1 MLVHSR
7 TGRWTAWTLFA
18 VLFVPLFALPLLVIV
33 AASFATHWSGAFPS
47 GPTTAHYTAAVRGE
61 SLQALTTSLVTA
73 VTASLVALTVG
84 TWAALAGDALARA
97 GGRGN
102 RALRRTVDALFM
114 LPVAVPSVVV
124 GLAVLVAFSQPP
136 VLLNGTRWI
145 VILAHTVLVTAF
157 AHQSV
162 SAAIRRLDPMYEQA
176 AAGLGARPA
185 YVLLRVKLPLLLPS
199 LTAAA
204 GLCFALSMGEL
215 SATMMLYPPDW
226 LPLPVLIFTATDR
239 GSLFTGSALAVVLMT
254 ATLLALLAVSRVRTK
269 ASYR

>member
-7 TGRWTAWTLFA
+7 TGRWGAWALFA
-18 VLFVPLFALPLLVIV
+18 VLFVPLFALPLLVIL
-33 AASFATHWSGAFPS
+33 AASFSTHWSGAFPS

-73 VTASLVALTVG
+73 VTASVIALTVG
-84 TWAALAGDALARA
+84 TWAALAAAAL
-97 GGRGN
+97 GKRGK
-102 RALRRTVDALFM
+102 RVLDALFM

-136 VLLNGTRWI
+136 MLLNGTRWI

-176 AAGLGARPA
+176 AASLGARPS

-199 LTAAA
+199 LNAAA

-226 LPLPVLIFTATDR
+226 TPLPVLIFTATDR
-239 GSLFTGSALAVVLMT
+239 GSLFTGSALAVVLMA
-254 ATLLALLAVSRVRTK
+254 ATLLALLAVSRIRTR

>member
-7 TGRWTAWTLFA
+7 TGKWTAWTLFA
-18 VLFVPLFALPLLVIV
+18 LLFVPLFALPLLVIV
-33 AASFATHWSGAFPS
+33 AASFSTHWSGAFPS

-73 VTASLVALTVG
+73 VTASLIALTIG
-84 TWAALAGDALARA
+84 TWAALASAAMGKR
-97 GGRGN
+97 GR
-102 RALRRTVDALFM
+102 RILDALFM

-136 VLLNGTRWI
+136 LLLNGTRWI

-176 AAGLGARPA
+176 AASLGARPS

-199 LTAAA
+199 LNAAA

-226 LPLPVLIFTATDR
+226 LPIPVLIFTSTDR

-254 ATLLALLAVSRVRTK
+254 ATLLALLAVSRIRTR
-269 ASYR
+269 ASFR

>member
-7 TGRWTAWTLFA
+7 AGKRATWA
-18 VLFVPLFALPLLVIV
+18 VFLLLFVPLFAVPLLVIL
-33 AASFATHWSGAFPS
+33 AASLATHWSGAFPS
-47 GPTTAHYTAAVRGE
+47 GPTVERYAAATSGD
-61 SLQALTTSLVTA
+61 SLQALTTSLATA
-73 VTASLVALTVG
+73 LAASVLALTLG
-84 TWAALAGDALARA
+84 GWAALAAASLRSR
-97 GGRGN
+97 GR
-102 RALRRTVDALFM
+102 RLLDALFI

-124 GLAVLVAFSQPP
+124 GLAVLVAYSRPP

-162 SAAIRRLDPMYEQA
+162 AAAVRRLDPMYEQA
-176 AAGLGARPA
+176 AAGLGASPA
-185 YVLLRVKLPLLLPS
+185 RVLWRVKLPLLLPS
-199 LTAAA
+199 LTSAV

-226 LPLPVLIFTATDR
+226 TPLPVQIFAATDR
-239 GSLFTGSALAVVLMT
+239 GSLFTGAALAVVLMT
-254 ATLLALLAVSRVRTK
+254 STLLVLAAVSRIRTR

>member
-7 TGRWTAWTLFA
+7 AGRRAVQVLFF
-18 VLFVPLFALPLLVIV
+18 VLFVPLFAVPLLVV
-33 AASFATHWSGAFPS
+33 LAASFATHWSGVLPS
-47 GPTTAHYTAAVRGE
+47 GPTLAHYDAASRGE
-61 SLQALTTSLVTA
+61 ALQALTTSLVTA
-73 VTASLVALTVG
+73 LAASLIALAAG
-84 TWAALAGDALARA
+84 TWAALAAAALPR
-97 GGRGN
+97 R
-102 RALRRTVDALFM
+102 LRRVLDALFV

-136 VLLNGTRWI
+136 MLLNGTRWI
-145 VILAHTVLVTAF
+145 VIVAHTVLVTAF

-162 SAAIRRLDPMYEQA
+162 SAAVTRLDPAYEQA
-176 AAGLGARPA
+176 AASLGATPGQ
-185 YVLLRVKLPLLLPS
+185 VLWRVRLPLLLPS

-226 LPLPVLIFTATDR
+226 TPLPVLIYAATDR
-239 GSLFTGSALAVVLMT
+239 GALFAGSALAVVLMT
-254 ATLLALLAVSRVRTK
+254 ATLLVLFAVSRLRTK

>member
-7 TGRWTAWTLFA
+7 TGRRTAWALFA
-18 VLFVPLFALPLLVIV
+18 ALFVPLFALPLLVIL
-33 AASFATHWSGAFPS
+33 AASFSTHWSGAFPS
-47 GPTTAHYTAAVRGE
+47 GPTAAHYTAAVRGE
-61 SLQALTTSLVTA
+61 SLQALTTSLITA
-73 VTASLVALTVG
+73 VTASVIALTVG
-84 TWAALAGDALARA
+84 TWAALAAAAL
-97 GGRGN
+97 GKKGR
-102 RALRRTVDALFM
+102 RVLDALFM

-136 VLLNGTRWI
+136 MLLNGTRWI

-176 AAGLGARPA
+176 AASLGARPS

-199 LTAAA
+199 LNAAA

-226 LPLPVLIFTATDR
+226 TPLPVLIFTATDR
-239 GSLFTGSALAVVLMT
+239 GSLFTGSALAVVLMA
-254 ATLLALLAVSRVRTK
+254 ATLLALLAVSRIRTK

>member
-7 TGRWTAWTLFA
+7 AGRWGAWALFA
-18 VLFVPLFALPLLVIV
+18 VLFVPLFALPLLVILT
-33 AASFATHWSGAFPS
+33 ASFSTHWSGAFPS
-47 GPTTAHYTAAVRGE
+47 GPTTEHYAAAVRGE

-73 VTASLVALTVG
+73 LSASLLALTFG
-84 TWAALAGDALARA
+84 TWAALAAT
-97 GGRGN
+97 
-102 RALRRTVDALFM
+102 ALRGKGIGRKVLDALFV

-136 VLLNGTRWI
+136 LLLNGTRWI

-157 AHQSV
+157 AYQSV
-162 SAAIRRLDPMYEQA
+162 SAAILRLDPMYEQA
-176 AAGLGARPA
+176 AASLGARPS
-185 YVLLRVKLPLLLPS
+185 YVLLKVRLPLLLPS
-199 LTAAA
+199 LNAAA

-226 LPLPVLIFTATDR
+226 LPLPVLVFTATDR
-239 GSLFTGSALAVVLMT
+239 GSLFTGSALAVVLMA
-254 ATLLALLAVSRVRTK
+254 ATLVVLLAVSRIRTK

>member
-7 TGRWTAWTLFA
+7 TGRWALWALFA
-18 VLFVPLFALPLLVIV
+18 VLFVPLFALPLLVIL
-33 AASFATHWSGAFPS
+33 AASFSTHWSGAFPS
-47 GPTTAHYTAAVRGE
+47 GPTAGHYTAAVRGA

-73 VTASLVALTVG
+73 VAASLLALTLG
-84 TWAALAGDALARA
+84 TWAALAAASLRAR
-97 GGRGN
+97 GR
-102 RALRRTVDALFM
+102 RFLDALFV
-114 LPVAVPSVVV
+114 LPLAVPSVVV
-124 GLAVLVAFSQPP
+124 GLAVLVAFSRPP
-136 VLLNGTRWI
+136 VLLNGTPWI

-162 SAAIRRLDPMYEQA
+162 SAALRRLDPAYEQA

-199 LTAAA
+199 LGAAA

-226 LPLPVLIFTATDR
+226 LPLPVLVFTATDR

-254 ATLLALLAVSRVRTK
+254 TTLLVLLAVSRIRTK